1 MSRWVLLLLSTR
13 CRARYR
19 NESLV
24 DGLGRFC
31 AETFDEAR
39 FVDRTR
45 LSPLGPRT
53 GVFLTVD
60 AATDA
65 QTQQRVVLKRAPDGM
80 AIHLANDL
88 LPNLLNVSGAHV
100 MTATACFDGGAT
112 RVATYERMDGSL
124 EQLLLATNGTD
135 PLSRFVPPRRDRA
148 CFALTAVHQMLRG
161 LAAAHAVGIVNQD
174 VHAGNLL
181 FKGAWPATRWK
192 VSDFGR
198 ACLAGARPGT
208 GGCLATAG
216 ALAAAPEAGRVAL
229 TPASDV
235 WGAGLVFLLLRC
247 AHGPDTARR
256 HGVEER
262 PDRLAARFRELVQ
275 RLRRR
280 RVGATLAAA
289 ALPAEAARCRLR
301 AEPTREGELLEA
313 MLDPRWEKRPTA
325 SWLAGE
331 FADLVRRRCARS
343 RL

>member
-1 MSRWVLLLLSTR
+1 
-13 CRARYR
+13 
-19 NESLV
+19 
-24 DGLGRFC
+24 
-31 AETFDEAR
+31 
-39 FVDRTR
+39 
-45 LSPLGPRT
+45 
-53 GVFLTVD
+53 
-60 AATDA
+60 
-65 QTQQRVVLKRAPDGM
+65 M

-124 EQLLLATNGTD
+124 VQLLLATNGTD

-161 LAAAHAVGIVNQD
+161 LAAANAVGIVNQD

-181 FKGAWPATRWK
+181 YKGAWPATRWK

-247 AHGPDTARR
+247 AHGPDPARR

-331 FADLVRRRCARS
+331 FADLVRRRSA
-343 RL
+343 

>member
-65 QTQQRVVLKRAPDGM
+65 QTQRRVVLKRAPDGM

-135 PLSRFVPPRRDRA
+135 PLRFVPPRRDRA

-181 FKGAWPATRWK
+181 FKGAWPAMRWK

-208 GGCLATAG
+208 GGAWR
-216 ALAAAPEAGRVAL
+216 PR
-229 TPASDV
+229 
-235 WGAGLVFLLLRC
+235 
-247 AHGPDTARR
+247 ARW
-256 HGVEER
+256 
-262 PDRLAARFRELVQ
+262 
-275 RLRRR
+275 RRR
-280 RVGATLAAA
+280 RRRGAWPSRPRATSGARGSSSCSCGARTGPTPRAA
-289 ALPAEAARCRLR
+289 
-301 AEPTREGELLEA
+301 
-313 MLDPRWEKRPTA
+313 MA
-325 SWLAGE
+325 SRS
-331 FADLVRRRCARS
+331 DRIVSQLVSASSRS
-343 RL
+343 G

>member
-13 CRARYR
+13 CRARYW

-24 DGLGRFC
+24 EGLGRFC
-31 AETFDEAR
+31 ADPFDEAR

-65 QTQQRVVLKRAPDGM
+65 QTQRRVVLKGPRWHGL
-80 AIHLANDL
+80 IHLASDL

-100 MTATACFDGGAT
+100 MTATACSTAARPT
-112 RVATYERMDGSL
+112 SRRTSAWTVRW
-124 EQLLLATNGTD
+124 QLLLATSGTY
-135 PLSRFVPPRRDRA
+135 PLRFVPPRRDR
-148 CFALTAVHQMLRG
+148 R
-161 LAAAHAVGIVNQD
+161 AARRRCTRCCGPGGGDATVSNQD

-181 FKGAWPATRWK
+181 FKGAGPAMQE
-192 VSDFGR
+192 GLGLGQ
-198 ACLAGARPGT
+198 ACLAGARPERGV
-208 GGCLATAG
+208 LATAAPWRRRRRARGPHAREHVG
-216 ALAAAPEAGRVAL
+216 ARGC
-229 TPASDV
+229 
-235 WGAGLVFLLLRC
+235 FLLLRC

>member
-24 DGLGRFC
+24 DGVGRFC
-31 AETFDEAR
+31 ADTFDEAR

-45 LSPLGPRT
+45 LSALGPRT

-100 MTATACFDGGAT
+100 MAATACFDGGAT

-135 PLSRFVPPRRDRA
+135 PLFFRFVPPRRDRA

-192 VSDFGR
+192 V
-198 ACLAGARPGT
+198 RP
-208 GGCLATAG
+208 
-216 ALAAAPEAGRVAL
+216 
-229 TPASDV
+229 S
-235 WGAGLVFLLLRC
+235 
-247 AHGPDTARR
+247 
-256 HGVEER
+256 
-262 PDRLAARFRELVQ
+262 
-275 RLRRR
+275 
-280 RVGATLAAA
+280 
-289 ALPAEAARCRLR
+289 
-301 AEPTREGELLEA
+301 
-313 MLDPRWEKRPTA
+313 
-325 SWLAGE
+325 
-331 FADLVRRRCARS
+331 
-343 RL
+343 

>member
-1 MSRWVLLLLSTR
+1 MSRWVLLILSTR
-13 CRARYR
+13 CRARYW

-112 RVATYERMDGSL
+112 RVAAYERMEGSL
-124 EQLLLATNGTD
+124 VQLLLATNGTD
-135 PLSRFVPPRRDRA
+135 PLPRRDRA

-208 GGCLATAG
+208 RGCLATAG

-247 AHGPDTARR
+247 AHGLDPARR

>member
-1 MSRWVLLLLSTR
+1 MSRWVLLLLSTQ
-13 CRARYR
+13 CRARYW

-31 AETFDEAR
+31 AETPFDEAR

-65 QTQQRVVLKRAPDGM
+65 QTQRRVVLKRAPDGM

-148 CFALTAVHQMLRG
+148 CFALTAVHQMRRR
-161 LAAAHAVGIVNQD
+161 
-174 VHAGNLL
+174 
-181 FKGAWPATRWK
+181 GAWPSRPRAT
-192 VSDFGR
+192 S
-198 ACLAGARPGT
+198 GARGSSSCSCGART
-208 GGCLATAG
+208 GPTPC
-216 ALAAAPEAGRVAL
+216 AAM
-229 TPASDV
+229 ASRSDRIV
-235 WGAGLVFLLLRC
+235 SQLVS
-247 AHGPDTARR
+247 
-256 HGVEER
+256 
-262 PDRLAARFRELVQ
+262 
-275 RLRRR
+275 
-280 RVGATLAAA
+280 
-289 ALPAEAARCRLR
+289 
-301 AEPTREGELLEA
+301 
-313 MLDPRWEKRPTA
+313 A
-325 SWLAGE
+325 SSSSG
-331 FADLVRRRCARS
+331 
-343 RL
+343 

>member
-1 MSRWVLLLLSTR
+1 M
-13 CRARYR
+13 
-19 NESLV
+19 
-24 DGLGRFC
+24 
-31 AETFDEAR
+31 
-39 FVDRTR
+39 
-45 LSPLGPRT
+45 
-53 GVFLTVD
+53 
-60 AATDA
+60 
-65 QTQQRVVLKRAPDGM
+65 
-80 AIHLANDL
+80 
-88 LPNLLNVSGAHV
+88 
-100 MTATACFDGGAT
+100 
-112 RVATYERMDGSL
+112 
-124 EQLLLATNGTD
+124 
-135 PLSRFVPPRRDRA
+135 
-148 CFALTAVHQMLRG
+148 
-161 LAAAHAVGIVNQD
+161 
-174 VHAGNLL
+174 
-181 FKGAWPATRWK
+181 
-192 VSDFGR
+192 
-198 ACLAGARPGT
+198 
-208 GGCLATAG
+208 
-216 ALAAAPEAGRVAL
+216 AL

-235 WGAGLVFLLLRC
+235 LGSGLVFLLLRC

>member
-1 MSRWVLLLLSTR
+1 MSRWVLLILSTR
-13 CRARYR
+13 CRARYW

-65 QTQQRVVLKRAPDGM
+65 QTQRRVVLKRAPDGM

-124 EQLLLATNGTD
+124 VQILLATNGTD
-135 PLSRFVPPRRDRA
+135 PLPRRDRA

-208 GGCLATAG
+208 GG
-216 ALAAAPEAGRVAL
+216 ALRPR
-229 TPASDV
+229 
-235 WGAGLVFLLLRC
+235 
-247 AHGPDTARR
+247 ARW
-256 HGVEER
+256 
-262 PDRLAARFRELVQ
+262 
-275 RLRRR
+275 RRR
-280 RVGATLAAA
+280 RRRGAWPSRPRATSGARGSSSCYCGARTGPIQRAA
-289 ALPAEAARCRLR
+289 
-301 AEPTREGELLEA
+301 
-313 MLDPRWEKRPTA
+313 MA
-325 SWLAGE
+325 SRS
-331 FADLVRRRCARS
+331 DRIVSQLVSAS
-343 RL
+343 SSSG